1 MSLRASGARR
11 PGIHRRPAP
20 FAAASRNALLR
31 RILRLTAGG
40 LAVGVAIGLVV
51 GR

>member
-1 MSLRASGARR
+1 MSPRASGTHR
-11 PGIHRRPAP
+11 PGVHRRPTP

-40 LAVGVAIGLVV
+40 LAVGLAIGLVV